1 MTLGDVGSR
10 GLYLLGLSPRLE
22 VVLLCWELCLVRRD
36 EAESP
41 GELSALGWEQQ
52 RPLSR
57 VAGSQDRPSFCQ
69 GQPNPGSPAQ
79 LCSPCMNQGK
89 SWGQRGSVP
98 LLDLT
103 SFSPRSKDGGE

>member
-1 MTLGDVGSR
+1 MTLDDVGSR

-57 VAGSQDRPSFCQ
+57 VAGSQDRSGMRGPGALQEPPPTSELAGAPAFPS
-69 GQPNPGSPAQ
+69 
-79 LCSPCMNQGK
+79 L
-89 SWGQRGSVP
+89 WR
-98 LLDLT
+98 
-103 SFSPRSKDGGE
+103 E